1 MATLST
7 PGVGSGLD
15 IKGIVDKLMTIERQ
29 PLSKIDSKLLELGA
43 QVSAYGS
50 LKSAMASFRD
60 AVGKL
65 SDQSKFMAYSAA
77 SADTDVLAA
86 TASSSA
92 AKGIYRVEVVR
103 LAENHRMAA
112 TTTYADTGT
121 TAIGV
126 AGDTM
131 TIGVG
136 SNSFT
141 VSTGGKTLSQIREA
155 INGASD
161 NKGVT
166 ASILKDDV
174 GYRLVLSANE
184 NGSSKALAVSYSGPD
199 FLALQT
205 LNADRNASGS
215 FTTADL
221 DATVKM
227 ENNFTV
233 TSASNV
239 LSDAIEGVT
248 LTLKE
253 AGTTTVTVDR
263 DTSAVQS
270 SVQSLAK
277 AYSDLVGLMGKMR
290 SEVLR
295 SDRTVLAN
303 IESQMRAV
311 LNSNVEVG
319 GSFGNAFEVG
329 LSTNKD
335 GTLSVN
341 TTALGKAMTS
351 DYEGFAKLF
360 ADPEKGLAARLQ
372 NLASGFLATGG
383 SIDGRR
389 QGLDS
394 QISDQKAAKA
404 RLTQR
409 LTIVEA
415 RLNAQFNSLDSLVS
429 SLQGTGN
436 LLSQQLTGLENLN
449 RQNSNG

>member
-1 MATLST
+1 MANLST

-15 IKGIVDKLMTIERQ
+15 IRGIVDKLLSIERQ
-29 PLSKIDSKLLELGA
+29 PLTKIDNKLVELGA

-50 LKSAMASFRD
+50 LKSAMSSFRD

-65 SDQSKFMAYSAA
+65 ADDSKFKVYAA
-77 SADTDVLAA
+77 RSSDSDVLGA
-86 TASSSA
+86 TASASA
-92 AKGIYRVEVVR
+92 AKGIYRIEVLR

-112 TTTYADTGT
+112 NTTAPDTGT
-121 TAIGV
+121 TQLGS
-126 AGDTM
+126 AGDTT
-131 TIGVG
+131 TISVG
-136 SNSFT
+136 AESFT
-141 VSTGGKTLSQIREA
+141 VASGGKTLSQVRDA
-155 INGASD
+155 INGAED

-184 NGSSKALAVSYSGPD
+184 NGSTNALSVAFSGADP
-199 FLALQT
+199 FALQT

-215 FTTADL
+215 FTAADL
-221 DATVKM
+221 DASVKM
-227 ENNFTV
+227 ENSFTV
-233 TSASNV
+233 TSASNT
-239 LSDAIEGVT
+239 LTEAIEGVT

-263 DTSAVQS
+263 DTGSVQA

-290 SEVLR
+290 NEILR
-295 SDRTVLAN
+295 PDRAILAN
-303 IESQMRAV
+303 MESQLRAV
-311 LNSNVEVG
+311 LNSNVDVG
-319 GSFGNAFEVG
+319 GSFGNAFETG
-329 LSTNKD
+329 ISTNKD
-335 GTLSVN
+335 GTLAVN
-341 TTALGKAMTS
+341 ATTLTKAMTT

-360 ADPEKGLAARLQ
+360 ADPDKGLAARLRT
-372 NLASGFLATGG
+372 LADGFLATGG
-383 SIDGRR
+383 ALDGRS

-394 QISDQKAAKA
+394 QIRDQRAAKA

-409 LTIVEA
+409 LVIVEA

-436 LLSQQLTGLENLN
+436 LLSQQLTGLENYN
-449 RQNSNG
+449 RQVSGG